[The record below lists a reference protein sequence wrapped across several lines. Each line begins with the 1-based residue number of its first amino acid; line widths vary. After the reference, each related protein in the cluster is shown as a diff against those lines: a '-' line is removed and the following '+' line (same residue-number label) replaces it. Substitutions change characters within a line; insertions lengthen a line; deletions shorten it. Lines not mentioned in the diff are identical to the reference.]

1 MALLNMDCDTDYVT
15 CLLEEMQ
22 LSEEEQRAFSFYT
35 LLFCVDFMGERG
47 MRFMDKQ
54 VPVSD
59 EIVEKMN
66 GIYEKL
72 WTDFVKKWDT
82 LVSE

>member
-1 MALLNMDCDTDYVT
+1 MT
-15 CLLEEMQ
+15 
-22 LSEEEQRAFSFYT
+22 EEEIKAFTFYT

-47 MRFMDKQ
+47 MWFMDKQ
-54 VPVSD
+54 VPVSE

-72 WTDFVKKWDT
+72 WEEYNV
-82 LVSE
+82 